1 MIVSLYYCCN
11 FIIAPGQPD
20 HVLYWKVF
28 CILKF
33 TFQFQEISRIPNTI
47 TNLHSRHGA
56 DPAPA
61 GAGHLLRLLRL
72 DSSGHP
78 RVSAGLSENVP
89 DFDRVELMSSLLFSM
104 PLWIKISAANRF
116 IGEVQGDR
124 CYFFQRRI
132 LLWGFFHTS
141 WYFFPSLD

>member
-11 FIIAPGQPD
+11 FIIAPGPGQPD

-61 GAGHLLRLLRL
+61 RAGHLLLRLRL

-116 IGEVQGDR
+116 IGEVVQS
-124 CYFFQRRI
+124 RRRP
-132 LLWGFFHTS
+132 LLG
-141 WYFFPSLD
+141 PSPGWKRLLPLSHLRHY